1 MAAHPQS
8 PLAPP
13 LAPVVWAQEKE
24 ACRRRGAAP
33 PPCCLPE
40 TAPPHPHH
48 LEPSRSASLA
58 QTKTLRLCH
67 LQGNDITPQAWASL
81 EQLVADPANSL
92 ESIEGS
98 DNATAELMGTVCL
111 VQ

>member
-1 MAAHPQS
+1 
-8 PLAPP
+8 
-13 LAPVVWAQEKE
+13 
-24 ACRRRGAAP
+24 
-33 PPCCLPE
+33 
-40 TAPPHPHH
+40 
-48 LEPSRSASLA
+48 
-58 QTKTLRLCH
+58 